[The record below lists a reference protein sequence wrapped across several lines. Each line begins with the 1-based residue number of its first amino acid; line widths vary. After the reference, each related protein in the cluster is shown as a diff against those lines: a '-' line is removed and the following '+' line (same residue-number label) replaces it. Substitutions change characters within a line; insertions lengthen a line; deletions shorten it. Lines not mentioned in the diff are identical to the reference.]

1 MAASRPGLLAEASE
15 GTAEGGSDS
24 VKAGGDACLGVAGFS
39 GHAAGP
45 LDAEEAEGEGHD
57 DDTYGEAGYAV
68 GEGEVGVLAGGDH
81 VGEQGEDGEEG
92 GEEKGC
98 HTGGDSHE
106 ERLEPA

>member
-1 MAASRPGLLAEASE
+1 MSAWGSGLLARRRKEQPRAAAVRC
-15 GTAEGGSDS
+15 GQ
-24 VKAGGDACLGVAGFS
+24 AGEVGLGVAGFS

-57 DDTYGEAGYAV
+57 DDSYGEAGDAV
-68 GEGEVGVLAGGDH
+68 GEGEVGVLAGSEH

-98 HTGGDSHE
+98 HAGGNSHE
-106 ERLEPA
+106 EGLEPA